1 MLFKNIDILD
11 ENLNLKKDCFVGIRK
26 SGIEYVGNDRPGGKW
41 GREYDGNGKL
51 LMSGFYNAQ
60 EHSPMTLMRGYG
72 ENMVLQDWLNKKIFP
87 FEDKLT
93 GEAVYWA
100 TMLAMAESFRFGIVS
115 TSDMY

>member
-1 MLFKNIDILD
+1 
-11 ENLNLKKDCFVGIRK
+11 
-26 SGIEYVGNDRPGGKW
+26 
-41 GREYDGNGKL
+41 
-51 LMSGFYNAQ
+51 
-60 EHSPMTLMRGYG
+60 MTLMRGYG

-115 TSDMY
+115 TSDMYYFCEEMARAYDERCQGKYREICGKYRRKRPRKPGFAEAKDFMIILTVQQPDG